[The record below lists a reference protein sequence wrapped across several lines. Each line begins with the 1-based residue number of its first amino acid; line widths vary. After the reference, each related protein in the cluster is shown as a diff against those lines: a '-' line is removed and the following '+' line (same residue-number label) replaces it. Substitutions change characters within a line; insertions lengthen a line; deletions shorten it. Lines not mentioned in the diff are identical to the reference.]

1 MGGGAGGQAQ
11 MARRLAG
18 RADSVGSAG
27 ARRRSS
33 WQQLAADSWLQHR
46 HHPDPALRLTSDSW
60 PAVVLV
66 SLPSGAQACTSAR
79 GAWLVYTKRCR

>member
-11 MARRLAG
+11 MVRRVAG
-18 RADSVGSAG
+18 LADSVGDAG

-33 WQQLAADSWLQHR
+33 WQQLAADSRLQHRQQQQR

-79 GAWLVYTKRCR
+79 GA